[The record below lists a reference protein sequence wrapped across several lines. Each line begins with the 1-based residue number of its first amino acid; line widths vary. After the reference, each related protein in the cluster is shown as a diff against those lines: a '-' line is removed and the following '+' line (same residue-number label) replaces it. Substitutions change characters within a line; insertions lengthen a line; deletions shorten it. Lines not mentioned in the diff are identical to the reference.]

1 MVMDMDPDL
10 ELNLDLNLDQ
20 DSDLGL
26 DAEVLTHVLT
36 PRHHCSAVQAHAE
49 ETGSESP
56 EATEPSSE
64 SVRAN

>member
-10 ELNLDLNLDQ
+10 ELNLDQ

-49 ETGSESP
+49 GTGSESP
-56 EATEPSSE
+56 EAIEPSSE